1 MFYSQSFDMVRLTQV
16 SLNIYT
22 RQFIESVQKNW
33 LYFSGKKSAE
43 SNTNDVSWIFTETGH
58 GKGPMD
64 GVGAAIKNAI
74 DDVVIATESMPDV
87 SVRSASQRCSQNFE
101 SCECKKRYPGMGIP
115 ILKMLRLPY
124 HIIFLSVGRNLEF
137 LKLMKYFLLIVQT
150 KYNGKCSQRIKIFF
164 SIGIHPMHGWTATTR
179 HGVTWKKAQKILLDT
194 ENLFRKNLQLKDVC

>member
-16 SLNIYT
+16 SLNIYI

-64 GVGAAIKNAI
+64 EVGAAIKNAI

-87 SVRSASQRCSQNFE
+87 SVRSASDV
-101 SCECKKRYPGMGIP
+101 
-115 ILKMLRLPY
+115 
-124 HIIFLSVGRNLEF
+124 H
-137 LKLMKYFLLIVQT
+137 
-150 KYNGKCSQRIKIFF
+150 
-164 SIGIHPMHGWTATTR
+164 
-179 HGVTWKKAQKILLDT
+179 KIL
-194 ENLFRKNLQLKDVC
+194 NLVNVKRDIQVWGFQYWKC